1 MKKINRIRMN
11 LQMFAEPQ
19 GGQSGEHTNQQ
30 QEPQGGQQ
38 QNNEPEY
45 ITLTREEL
53 EREKQREADRRVQQA
68 LAKEREKL
76 LAQMRE
82 EIERERREAE
92 ELAKLSERERQ
103 KRELEKEREKL
114 EAEKRAFYRERMKLQ
129 AEQELLNRGLPTA
142 IASYILGEDAEE
154 TLKTIEEVEE
164 TWKKALEEEVNRR
177 LATDVPKVG
186 TGNATVKNPFTKEHF
201 NLTEQ
206 GKIIREN
213 PERARQLITAAGKDP
228 KNYGL

>member
-1 MKKINRIRMN
+1 MKKHKQLRMN

-19 GGQSGEHTNQQ
+19 GIQSSEPTNQQ
-30 QEPQGGQQ
+30 QELQDDQQ
-38 QNNEPEY
+38 QQNEPEY

-129 AEQELLNRGLPTA
+129 AEQELLNRGLPTVLA
-142 IASYILGEDAEE
+142 PYILGETAEE
-154 TLKTIEEVEE
+154 TLNTITELEEKWREALEVE
-164 TWKKALEEEVNRR
+164 VNKR
-177 LATDVPKVG
+177 LATDVPKTG
-186 TGNATVKNPFTKEHF
+186 TGNMTGINNPFSKEHW

-206 GKIIREN
+206 GRLYREN
-213 PERARQLITAAGKDP
+213 PQLYEQLKKQAGYK
-228 KNYGL
+228 G

>member
-1 MKKINRIRMN
+1 MKIKELPFN
-11 LQMFAEPQ
+11 LQFFAEESEGIENNVSAEQ
-19 GGQSGEHTNQQ
+19 DNQSDNQQ
-30 QEPQGGQQ
+30 E
-38 QNNEPEY
+38 EV
-45 ITLTREEL
+45 ITLTKEEF
-53 EREKQREADRRVQQA
+53 EKEKQREADRRVQQA
-68 LAKEREKL
+68 LEKERQKL
-76 LAQMRE
+76 KEMMRE
-82 EIERERREAE
+82 EIERERKEAE

-103 KRELEKEREKL
+103 KRELEKERERL
-114 EAEKRAFYRERMKLQ
+114 EQEKRAFYRERLKLQ
-129 AEQELLNRGLPTA
+129 AEQELLNRGLPTV

-164 TWKKALEEEVNRR
+164 TWKKALEEEVNKR

>member
-1 MKKINRIRMN
+1 MKLNPLRMN
-11 LQMFAEPQ
+11 LQLFAEPQ
-19 GGQSGEHTNQQ
+19 GGTGDNQQ
-30 QEPQGGQQ
+30 QDNQSHDTQEPKT
-38 QNNEPEY
+38 
-45 ITLTREEL
+45 ITLTIEEF

-76 LAQMRE
+76 MAQMRE

-129 AEQELLNRGLPTA
+129 AEQELLNRGLPTVLA
-142 IASYILGEDAEE
+142 PYILGETAEE
-154 TLKTIEEVEE
+154 TLNTITE
-164 TWKKALEEEVNRR
+164 LEEKWREAIEAEVNKR

-186 TGNATVKNPFTKEHF
+186 TGNFVKNPFTREHW

-206 GKIIREN
+206 GRLYREN
-213 PERARQLITAAGKDP
+213 RELYEALKKQAGTKQ
-228 KNYGL
+228 

>member
-1 MKKINRIRMN
+1 MKIKELPFN
-11 LQMFAEPQ
+11 LQFFAEESEGIENNVSAEQ
-19 GGQSGEHTNQQ
+19 DNQSDNK
-30 QEPQGGQQ
+30 QE
-38 QNNEPEY
+38 EV
-45 ITLTREEL
+45 ITLTKEEF
-53 EREKQREADRRVQQA
+53 EKEKQREADRRVQQA
-68 LAKEREKL
+68 LEKERQKL
-76 LAQMRE
+76 KEMMRE
-82 EIERERREAE
+82 EIERERKEAE

-114 EAEKRAFYRERMKLQ
+114 EQEKRAFYRERLKLQ
-129 AEQELLNRGLPTA
+129 AEQELLNRGLPTV

-164 TWKKALEEEVNRR
+164 TWKKALEEEVNKR

>member
-1 MKKINRIRMN
+1 MKKTNHIRMN

-19 GGQSGEHTNQQ
+19 GGTGDN
-30 QEPQGGQQ
+30 QQ
-38 QNNEPEY
+38 QNNQSHDTQEPKT
-45 ITLTREEL
+45 ITLTIEEF

-129 AEQELLNRGLPTA
+129 AEQELLNRGLPTVFS
-142 IASYILGEDAEE
+142 SYILADTAEATLEVINELE
-154 TLKTIEEVEE
+154 TKWRE
-164 TWKKALEEEVNRR
+164 ALEQEVNKR
-177 LATDVPKVG
+177 LATDVPKIG
-186 TGNATVKNPFTKEHF
+186 TGNMTGLKNPFSKEHW

-206 GKIIREN
+206 GRLYREN
-213 PERARQLITAAGKDP
+213 PQLYEQLKKQASKG
-228 KNYGL
+228 

>member
-1 MKKINRIRMN
+1 MDKLKKRNYIRMN
-11 LQMFAEPQ
+11 LQTFAEPQ
-19 GGQSGEHTNQQ
+19 GGTDDNQQ
-30 QEPQGGQQ
+30 QENQPQDTQ
-38 QNNEPEY
+38 EPKT
-45 ITLTREEL
+45 ITLTIEEF

-76 LAQMRE
+76 MEQMRE

-129 AEQELLNRGLPTA
+129 AEQELLNRGLPTVLA
-142 IASYILGEDAEE
+142 PYVLGETAEE
-154 TLKTIEEVEE
+154 TLNAITELEEKWRE
-164 TWKKALEEEVNRR
+164 ALETEVNKR

-186 TGNATVKNPFTKEHF
+186 TGNFVKNPFSKEHW

-206 GKIIREN
+206 GRLYREN
-213 PERARQLITAAGKDP
+213 PQLYEQLKKQASYKG
-228 KNYGL
+228 

>member
-1 MKKINRIRMN
+1 MKKTNHIRMN

-19 GGQSGEHTNQQ
+19 GGTGDN
-30 QEPQGGQQ
+30 QQ
-38 QNNEPEY
+38 QNNQSHDTQEPKT
-45 ITLTREEL
+45 ITLTIEEF

-129 AEQELLNRGLPTA
+129 AEQELLNRGLPTVF
-142 IASYILGEDAEE
+142 ASYILADTAEATLEVINELE
-154 TLKTIEEVEE
+154 TKWRE
-164 TWKKALEEEVNRR
+164 ALEQEVNKR
-177 LATDVPKVG
+177 LATDVPKIG
-186 TGNATVKNPFTKEHF
+186 TGNITKNPFSKEHW

-206 GKIIREN
+206 GRLYREN
-213 PERARQLITAAGKDP
+213 RQLYEQLKKQASYKG
-228 KNYGL
+228 

>member
-1 MKKINRIRMN
+1 MKKMKKRNYIKMN
-11 LQMFAEPQ
+11 LQTFAEPQ
-19 GGQSGEHTNQQ
+19 GDIGDNPQQDNQSNDA
-30 QEPQGGQQ
+30 QEPKT
-38 QNNEPEY
+38 
-45 ITLTREEL
+45 ITLTIEEF

-76 LAQMRE
+76 MAQMRE

-129 AEQELLNRGLPTA
+129 AEQELLNRGLPTVLA
-142 IASYILGEDAEE
+142 PYVLGETAEE
-154 TLKTIEEVEE
+154 TLNTITELEEKWRE
-164 TWKKALEEEVNRR
+164 ALEAEVNKR

-186 TGNATVKNPFTKEHF
+186 TGNVIKNPFSKEHW

-206 GKIIREN
+206 GRLYREN
-213 PERARQLITAAGKDP
+213 LQLYEQL
-228 KNYGL
+228 KNQANYKG

>member
-1 MKKINRIRMN
+1 MKIKGLPFN
-11 LQMFAEPQ
+11 LQFFAEESEGIENNVSAEQDNQ
-19 GGQSGEHTNQQ
+19 GDNQQ
-30 QEPQGGQQ
+30 E
-38 QNNEPEY
+38 EV
-45 ITLTREEL
+45 ITLTKEEF
-53 EREKQREADRRVQQA
+53 EKAKQREADRRVQQA
-68 LAKEREKL
+68 LEKERQKL
-76 LAQMRE
+76 KEMMRE
-82 EIERERREAE
+82 EIERERKEAE

-103 KRELEKEREKL
+103 KRELEKERERL
-114 EAEKRAFYRERMKLQ
+114 EQEKRAFYRERLKLQ
-129 AEQELLNRGLPTA
+129 AEQELLNRGLPTV

-164 TWKKALEEEVNRR
+164 TWKKALEEEVNKR